1 MVHAKKIELINELKA
16 LRLEKGITFQEIA
29 DKTEVN
35 GEPVSLST
43 IKKVFSDRYNHDHD
57 YNHVLKPIA
66 NVLSPASENDS
77 LEVRTLQTR
86 LELKEEIIN
95 QYQERLDN
103 KDKKY
108 KDRELFYMKQI
119 EFLQNQIAFKDEQI
133 KHHYETIDRKDNLIR
148 ELLVDNNNGE

>member
-1 MVHAKKIELINELKA
+1 MVHAKKTELINELKA

-66 NVLSPASENDS
+66 NVLSPASEDDS

-95 QYQERLDN
+95 QYQKRLDS

-119 EFLQNQIAFKDEQI
+119 DFLQNQIAFKDEQI

-148 ELLVDNNNGE
+148 ELLVDNNNRE

>member
-1 MVHAKKIELINELKA
+1 MVHAKKTELINELKA

-66 NVLSPASENDS
+66 NVLSPASEDDS

-95 QYQERLDN
+95 QYQKRLDN

-119 EFLQNQIAFKDEQI
+119 DFLQNQIAFKDEQI

-148 ELLVDNNNGE
+148 ELLVDNNNRE

>member
-1 MVHAKKIELINELKA
+1 MVHAKKTELINELKA

-95 QYQERLDN
+95 QYQERLDS

-119 EFLQNQIAFKDEQI
+119 DFLQNQIAFKDEQI

-148 ELLVDNNNGE
+148 ELLVDNNNEE